1 MKIEDLQTT
10 VNKLSSQ
17 DVRSMF
23 QTGRGKQKIT
33 IPATRTSWNTMFS
46 IARQAR
52 GGAVGPAGIKK
63 KQDVI
68 FIVWVCCFV
77 LEKNM
82 TLNWTCDDKKTAV
95 QTRYQQLVSI
105 YNWLVVLFKQ
115 ACGRDKKCELHRL
128 KKKRNYD
135 LSNVASLKNKN

>member
-33 IPATRTSWNTMFS
+33 IPATGTSWNMMFS

-63 KQDVI
+63 TRGYFHCLGLLFCI
-68 FIVWVCCFV
+68 G
-77 LEKNM
+77 KNM

-128 KKKRNYD
+128 KKNRNYD

>member
-33 IPATRTSWNTMFS
+33 IPATGTSWNMMFS

-52 GGAVGPAGIKK
+52 GGAVGPAGVKGK
-63 KQDVI
+63 NKML
-68 FIVWVCCFV
+68 FSLFGSV
-77 LEKNM
+77 LYWKKNM
-82 TLNWTCDDKKTAV
+82 TLNYDDKK
-95 QTRYQQLVSI
+95 Q
-105 YNWLVVLFKQ
+105 LFKP
-115 ACGRDKKCELHRL
+115 GI
-128 KKKRNYD
+128 N
-135 LSNVASLKNKN
+135 N

>member
-33 IPATRTSWNTMFS
+33 IPATGTSWNMMFS

-63 KQDVI
+63 NKRL
-68 FIVWVCCFV
+68 FSLFGSAV
-77 LEKNM
+77 LY
-82 TLNWTCDDKKTAV
+82 WKKHD
-95 QTRYQQLVSI
+95 S
-105 YNWLVVLFKQ
+105 
-115 ACGRDKKCELHRL
+115 EL
-128 KKKRNYD
+128 D
-135 LSNVASLKNKN
+135 M